1 MAKVK
6 AVIYIILAIVLAD
19 FAYENPQQLPVLK
32 LFRFELGQLPVFLLA
47 YISLAVGLLV
57 GWISFAWRARKKR
70 RSAAAAA
77 LRQQEQ
83 EAAQANQEQKG
94 P

>member
-1 MAKVK
+1 VNKVK

-19 FAYENPQQLPVLK
+19 FAYENPQPLPILK
-32 LFRFELGQLPVFLLA
+32 IFRFELGTIPVFLLS

-57 GWISFAWRARKKR
+57 GWITFAWRARKKR
-70 RSAAAAA
+70 RVAAAEA

-83 EAAQANQEQKG
+83 EASQSYQERQA